1 MSSTENIFNESFT
14 VKQLRGWSTESLNT
28 TWNSID
34 YCECENGL
42 NFTKA
47 TNREHDLLTPAIFVG
62 FLAVLGFFGNIL
74 VLIVFSIKYKPTVY
88 RTIILTLAVY
98 DALLCGISLPF
109 EVYDIYNAFT
119 FQADEWVC
127 TLIRTLNHVFAI
139 NSGYT
144 VLLMTID
151 RFRRVC
157 RPLKVQMTLGVTR
170 SSIFVIFII
179 SILLSIPNLFIRG
192 IHNVQ
197 IHGNITGRDCT
208 ISEKYIDTKIP
219 TIYFV
224 VLLLLTLTNILILVV
239 LYLWIGHDII
249 VHIRYK
255 KSFKPDRHNISERC
269 HSTEV
274 SVNKVSE
281 RCNSTETIVNN
292 ISERSYSTEVSMNT
306 ISLSVPHTKID
317 NSVILPDT
325 NLKGTPLKL
334 TETLTQ
340 TESERKFVETEMTM
354 PRTRETYNINK
365 VDDHRLKLAST
376 NTDAHGLKITKIA
389 VTISIFY
396 ILSYIPTLIE
406 NIMEGVYGVGVLSS
420 YVSLELLDILRRTF
434 AINNVINPIIYVFI
448 DEKFRKD
455 CKAVFLILF
464 KRCKC

>member
-1 MSSTENIFNESFT
+1 MFTRLSVITMPSTENIFNESFT
-14 VKQLRGWSTESLNT
+14 VKQLRGWSIESLNT
-28 TWNSID
+28 TWNSIVYGD
-34 YCECENGL
+34 CENVL

-47 TNREHDLLTPAIFVG
+47 TNREHDLLTPTIFVG

-74 VLIVFSIKYKPTVY
+74 VLIVFRVKYKPTVY

-109 EVYDIYNAFT
+109 EVYDIHNEFT

-127 TLIRTLNHVFAI
+127 TLIRTLNHVFVF

-157 RPLKVQMTLGVTR
+157 RPLKVQMTLSVARG
-170 SSIFVIFII
+170 SIFVIFIF

-192 IHNVQ
+192 IYNVQ

-224 VLLLLTLTNILILVV
+224 VLLLLCLTNISILVV
-239 LYLWIGHDII
+239 LYIWIGHDII
-249 VHIRYK
+249 VHIRYQ
-255 KSFKPDRHNISERC
+255 KSFKLDRNNISER
-269 HSTEV
+269 S
-274 SVNKVSE
+274 
-281 RCNSTETIVNN
+281 NSTEISVNN
-292 ISERSYSTEVSMNT
+292 TSERSYSTEVSVNT

-325 NLKGTPLKL
+325 NLKGKPLKL

-340 TESERKFVETEMTM
+340 TESERKFVKMEMAM
-354 PRTRETYNINK
+354 PRTRGSYNINN
-365 VDDHRLKLAST
+365 VIEHGLKLAST
-376 NTDAHGLKITKIA
+376 KIDAHGLKITKIA

-406 NIMEGVYGVGVLSS
+406 NILEGVYGEEVLSL
-420 YVSLELLDILRRTF
+420 YVSSLLLDILKRTF
-434 AINNVINPIIYVFI
+434 AINHVINPIIYGFI
-448 DEKFRKD
+448 DEKFRTD
-455 CKAVFLILF
+455 CKAVFLICL